1 MALGQK
7 TNVFIGFL
15 LLIVLFVGFWMLL
28 TFIAEF
34 LASQDIKF
42 VVAATALTGAAIG
55 AWIKSYLEGRHSV
68 EEHFRQ
74 RKADVYHQLISRV
87 AMVFHKVTDDKEI
100 DSDDLVTFFR
110 KWQSDLILWGGP
122 KVLNAYLDWRNNIN
136 TNARGTVLTYGDLL
150 LAMRKDLKLSN
161 RGITHDIAAHWMLKD
176 ADLFLKLVAEYPDIT
191 MDEIVAYEESQKRRG
206 NPENE

>member
-68 EEHFRQ
+68 EEHF
-74 RKADVYHQLISRV
+74 SRV
-87 AMVFHKVTDDKEI
+87 CNMFCVTD
-100 DSDDLVTFFR
+100 VTPFLWTVYGLGFRQFF
-110 KWQSDLILWGGP
+110 
-122 KVLNAYLDWRNNIN
+122 
-136 TNARGTVLTYGDLL
+136 
-150 LAMRKDLKLSN
+150 
-161 RGITHDIAAHWMLKD
+161 
-176 ADLFLKLVAEYPDIT
+176 
-191 MDEIVAYEESQKRRG
+191 
-206 NPENE
+206 